1 MRNGVGPPRR
11 EMTLLNLIRL
21 GLGHVLREPRV
32 ADQRL
37 SFLFHFSLVS
47 LHTRTHRV
55 TKEEE
60 RVDNGIIRRRFGFA
74 LILNEK
80 YGLSKQDWVGL
91 NVKRSFFFS
100 DHHPYDVVSMWF
112 EYTRCLGFNGHHLP
126 PAYP

>member
-1 MRNGVGPPRR
+1 MRSGVGPPRR

-37 SFLFHFSLVS
+37 PFSLS
-47 LHTRTHRV
+47 LQSRLSTQRHRV

-80 YGLSKQDWVGL
+80 YGLSKQGWVGL
-91 NVKRSFFFS
+91 NVKGVFFFS
-100 DHHPYDVVSMWF
+100 EHHPYDVVSMWF
-112 EYTRCLGFNGHHLP
+112 EFTRCLGFSEP
-126 PAYP
+126 QR